1 MPQAKFPLGKL
12 NSSTNPSMLKS
23 LHVQNLTVF
32 PKADLTFGKNLNIII
47 GENGSGKS
55 HILKAAYCA
64 IAVMAAK
71 SKDGG
76 NDVQSAAQ
84 LQRALADKLQSVFR
98 PDGLWRL
105 VRRKL
110 GRGNCQLKYVFDPE
124 ELNLAFTF
132 STVAKTEVTLKTSPT
147 GRVTKLPVFLPT
159 RELLTISPGFVSLY
173 ETTHLQFEE
182 TWRDTCILL
191 GAPLARGPREN
202 KIKAL
207 LVPLEEAMGG
217 SVELDKSGRFYLNV
231 ASGSME
237 MHLVAEGLRKLATV
251 ARLIATGSLLD
262 KGYLFWDE
270 PESNLNPKVIKTVA
284 RTILQIA
291 DSGIQA
297 FIASHSLFLL
307 RELHI
312 LQQRE
317 FKKLDTRCFGLHLEA
332 DGGVSVQQGK
342 TMDEVG
348 SIAALNEDLQQSER
362 YIDTEMNVPASRPS
376 NSSANS

>member
-1 MPQAKFPLGKL
+1 
-12 NSSTNPSMLKS
+12 MLKS
-23 LHVQNLTVF
+23 LHIENLTVF
-32 PKADLTFGKNLNIII
+32 PKADFIFGKNLNIII

-55 HILKAAYCA
+55 HVLKAAYAA
-64 IAVMAAK
+64 IAVSAAK
-71 SKDGG
+71 GKDGG
-76 NDVQSAAQ
+76 IDLPSKTQ
-84 LQRALADKLQSVFR
+84 LQPALADKLQSVFR

-110 GRGNCQLKYVFDPE
+110 GRGKCRLKYVFDKE
-124 ELNLAFTF
+124 KLNLAFTF
-132 STVAKTEVTLKTSPT
+132 STVAKTEVTLETTPT
-147 GRVTKLPVFLPT
+147 IRVAKLPVFLPT

-191 GAPLARGPREN
+191 GAPLAKGPREHE
-202 KIKAL
+202 IKKL
-207 LVPLEEAMGG
+207 LVPIEAAMGG
-217 SVELDKSGRFYLNV
+217 NVVLDKAGRFYLNV
-231 ASGSME
+231 ASGNME

-270 PESNLNPKVIKTVA
+270 PESNLNAKVIKTVA

-291 DSGIQA
+291 QSGIQV
-297 FIASHSLFLL
+297 FIATHSLFLL

-317 FKKLDTRCFGLHLEA
+317 FVKLDTRCFGLHIGA
-332 DGGVSVQQGK
+332 DGAVDVQQGK
-342 TMDEVG
+342 TINDVG
-348 SIAALNEDLQQSER
+348 TIAALDEDLQQSER
-362 YIDTEMNVPASRPS
+362 YIDTELGVPIVKSNDAST
-376 NSSANS
+376 NA